1 MKLHYLLFFSLAFVL
16 SCKKQVIESRSELT
30 HYQPKGN
37 FLVIQMGDKLE
48 GIAEFY
54 LAEPSLPNDSL
65 PVHSFV
71 YNPTTN
77 SPVII
82 SLHTTN
88 LDTLFTVQGYNSNS
102 ILYREDFI
110 PRAELEKTTFS
121 MAYPFGQ
128 FQINHL
134 SLDFSVIDPLWHEC
148 SHYKIVQQYRSANPN
163 TKIGLHRI
171 VLDVYDEEVGF
182 SIPKYKYFFF
192 LAKE

>member
-1 MKLHYLLFFSLAFVL
+1 
-16 SCKKQVIESRSELT
+16 
-30 HYQPKGN
+30 
-37 FLVIQMGDKLE
+37 MGDQLE

-54 LAEPSLPNDSL
+54 LSEPSLLNDSL

-71 YNPTTN
+71 DNPNIN

-88 LDTLFTVQGYNSNS
+88 LDTLFTVPDYNSNE
-102 ILYREDFI
+102 IAYREDFI

-121 MAYPFGQ
+121 MAYPFGL
-128 FQINHL
+128 FQINHV
-134 SLDFSVIDPLWHEC
+134 SLDFSVIEPLWSEC

-163 TKIGLHRI
+163 SKIGLHRI
-171 VLDVYDEEVGF
+171 VLNEYDEEVGF
-182 SIPKYKYFFF
+182 AIPKYKYFFF